1 MNKIFFLLVCV
12 LVSTKAF
19 AQVTID
25 YANPREYTL
34 GGVTVNGTKFLDKD
48 ILVLLSGLKV
58 GERVLVPGNDL
69 TKSVQSLWKQGLF
82 DDVNL
87 KAIRAA
93 NDTVWLEINVV
104 EKPRL
109 STYSFKG
116 IRKGQQEDLRKKLN
130 LIKGKV
136 LTEGLMVTTENTVK
150 DFYVEKGYR
159 EAKVTLETKVDT
171 TSGPN
176 HSQLII
182 TVDKGKRVKIDEIE
196 FTGNTAVSDNR
207 LYRLMKKTKRN
218 TWWSVMNVSKFN
230 EKEYRSDKASIIEF
244 YNKKGHRD
252 AVIQHDTM
260 WYNADGNLE
269 MRIAIS
275 EGNKYY
281 FRDITWKGNAKHSTG
296 KLDSLL
302 AIQKGDVYNTALL
315 QRRLFA
321 DPNQNDVSS
330 LYLDDGYLFFSAT
343 PVESAVDGDS
353 IDLEI
358 RIYEGPQAT
367 INEVNIAGNE
377 KTNERVIRRA
387 IRTLPGNKFSRADII
402 RSQREL
408 ATLGFFNPEKIEIV
422 PVPHPENGTV
432 DINYRVEEKPS
443 DQLELSAGYGGRDYG
458 VTGALGVKFT
468 NFSTSNIFRKEG
480 WQPIPSGDG
489 QQLAIR
495 AQSNSRFYQT
505 YNVSFTEPW
514 LGGKKP
520 NSLSV
525 GIYHS
530 KITTGVSRENDAY
543 GYLITN
549 GASVGIGKQLRWP
562 DDYFSFLSSVD
573 YQNYN
578 LNNYNSR
585 SFIITDGTSNALS
598 FKQTLSRNS
607 LSDFTFPRYGSNV
620 TLSVQLTPPWSLL
633 NGKDY
638 TTLTV
643 NEKYKWIEYHKY
655 RFNVDWYTPIVGKLV
670 LRTSAKTGFMG
681 FYNPEVG
688 FSPFERFE
696 LGGDGLSNYSI
707 YGKDIISQRGYDP
720 VPGTYVPEGGAT
732 IFNKFTA
739 ELRYP
744 FSTNPNA
751 FIYGLVFAEGGNQWL
766 NFKDYNPFDLN
777 RSVGV
782 GMRFLL
788 PAFGLLGFDYG
799 IPFDSHRVD
808 PRLGKPTNLK
818 GLLENAKFSIVLGF
832 EPE

>member
-1 MNKIFFLLVCV
+1 MNKLLFLLLA

-19 AQVTID
+19 AQVPID
-25 YANPREYTL
+25 YANPKEYVL
-34 GGVTVNGTKFLDKD
+34 GGVSVSGTQFLDKD
-48 ILVLLSGLKV
+48 ILVLLSGLKK
-58 GERVLVPGNDL
+58 GERITVPGNEL
-69 TKSVQSLWKQGLF
+69 TKSVNALWKQGLF
-82 DDVNL
+82 DDVSL
-87 KAIRAA
+87 SATRATA
-93 NDTVWLEINVV
+93 DTIWLEFKVV

-109 STYSFKG
+109 STFTFKG
-116 IRKGQQEDLRKKLN
+116 IRKGQQDDLRKKIN

-136 LTEGLMVTTENTVK
+136 LTESLLVTTENTIK
-150 DFYVEKGYR
+150 DYYVEKGYR
-159 EAKVTLETKVDT
+159 QANVTITAVPDT
-171 TSGPN
+171 ASGPN
-176 HSQLII
+176 HAQLVID
-182 TVDKGKRVKIDEIE
+182 VKKGKRVKIDKID
-196 FTGNTAVSDNR
+196 FVGNSAVSDNR

-218 TWWSVMNVSKFN
+218 TWWSVFNVSKYM
-230 EKEYRSDKASIIEF
+230 EKDYRTDKAAVIEF
-244 YNKKGHRD
+244 YNKKGYRD
-252 AVIQHDTM
+252 ATILNDTLV
-260 WYNADGNLE
+260 YNSRGNLD
-269 MRIAIS
+269 ITINLS

-281 FRDITWKGNAKHSTG
+281 FREIAWKGNAKYSTG

-302 AIQKGDVYNTALL
+302 GIQKGDVYNTALL

-343 PVESAVDGDS
+343 PAEVAVAGDS

-432 DINYRVEEKPS
+432 DINYKVEEKPS

-458 VTGALGVKFT
+458 VTGALGVKLT
-468 NFSTSNIFRKEG
+468 NFSTRDIFRKRG
-480 WQPIPSGDG
+480 WDPIPMGDG
-489 QQLAIR
+489 QQLAVR
-495 AQSNSRFYQT
+495 AQSNGKFYQT

-520 NSLSV
+520 NSLSI
-525 GIYHS
+525 GTYYS
-530 KITTGVSRENDAY
+530 KITTGVSKENAAY
-543 GYLITN
+543 GFLVTT
-549 GASVGIGKQLRWP
+549 GASVGLGKQLRWP
-562 DDYFSFLSSVD
+562 DDYFSFTSSMD
-573 YQNYN
+573 YQNYR

-598 FKQTLSRNS
+598 FKETLSRNS
-607 LSDFTFPRYGSNV
+607 LSDFTFPRYGSNI
-620 TLSVQLTPPWSLL
+620 TFSVQLTPPWSLL

-638 TTLTV
+638 TDATV

-655 RFNVDWYTPIVGKLV
+655 RFNVDWYTPVVGKLV
-670 LRTSAKTGFMG
+670 LRTSVKSGFMG
-681 FYNPEVG
+681 FYNPDIG
-688 FSPFERFE
+688 DSPFERFKV
-696 LGGDGLSNYSI
+696 GGDGLSNYSI
-707 YGKDIISQRGYDP
+707 YGVDVISQRGYEAYE
-720 VPGTYVPEGGAT
+720 TYGYPAGT
-732 IFNKFTA
+732 IFNKYTM

-744 FSTNPNA
+744 FSTNPSA
-751 FIYGLVFAEGGNQWL
+751 FIYGLVFAEGANQWSS
-766 NFKDYNPFDLN
+766 FKQYNPFDLN

-799 IPFDSHRVD
+799 IAFDEHRLN
-808 PRLGKPTNLK
+808 PAAGKA
-818 GLLENAKFSIVLGF
+818 ENFKDLFKHTKFSIVLGF